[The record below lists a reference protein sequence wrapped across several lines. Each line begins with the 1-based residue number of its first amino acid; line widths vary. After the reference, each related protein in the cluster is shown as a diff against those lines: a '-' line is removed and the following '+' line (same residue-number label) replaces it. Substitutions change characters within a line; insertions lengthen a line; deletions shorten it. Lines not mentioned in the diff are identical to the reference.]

1 MRINEKEE
9 STILRAKFANV
20 KGDFPI
26 TVAFLYKYPF
36 ILQFEKQYNK
46 IEIFS
51 ASTDFV
57 LNTTKNTTAV
67 MWKLY
72 YFSSL
77 LWSPE
82 KLKINGNA
90 AY

>member
-1 MRINEKEE
+1 MRINEREE
-9 STILRAKFANV
+9 SRILRAKFANV
-20 KGDFPI
+20 EGAFPI

-36 ILQFEKQYNK
+36 TPQFGKLYKK

-57 LNTTKNTTAV
+57 LNTTENTTAV
-67 MWKLY
+67 MSKLY

-77 LWSPE
+77 LWSAE

-90 AY
+90 AN